1 MKQELFNERFKNK
14 NSLMEDLE
22 TRIVLI
28 MEDFEIMIDNG
39 RDI

>member
-1 MKQELFNERFKNK
+1 MKQELFNERLKNK